1 VTVDQF
7 SMTYMSWGDT
17 DGAGNNVSAGG
28 VSWYENSTTGYIGLD
43 NLVVGGPISI
53 TGTVRIDIGTAT
65 TGVYAAAAAAHGSTT
80 QTTVVHISFAD
91 NFSFNVT
98 GPITANVMLDSAAD
112 LNSAGAHTLGNIY
125 ISSFGVSIANG
136 SWVDIWAH

>member
-1 VTVDQF
+1 L
-7 SMTYMSWGDT
+7 
-17 DGAGNNVSAGG
+17 
-28 VSWYENSTTGYIGLD
+28 I
-43 NLVVGGPISI
+43 VGGPISI

-98 GPITANVMLDSAAD
+98 GPITANVRLDSAAA
-112 LNSAGAHTLGNIY
+112 LNSEGAHTLGDIY